1 MLNVVPCAPDGN
13 AQLMALE
20 MGLALPDDDTESFL
34 SPKAENALDITGPL
48 ALHEFQDRKG
58 IDSLFGVLEP
68 RPVVP
73 FSKRPP
79 KAIENIYNSLP
90 SVERFFPDWP
100 FYPFELPQSI
110 PEKLKRKDAKKF
122 KSQQG
127 WNKELRLTRV
137 HAPGTA
143 AHRLW
148 NHSFKQDVKDFFV
161 EYETFRRN
169 GFQTLPDEQ
178 KMASEQ
184 PTPYMSGVFRCSL
197 CKFSPQHD
205 DIPNWLYYTK
215 VNANSPRYFYCL
227 GCKGSDGNA
236 QVKSFTNLM
245 AMVEKIVAICHAE
258 EDAKKVGMDGA
269 ITSVP
274 LAKFKRYEIM
284 FSIEVEAAMVRRAI
298 KTEKTQLVKNAE
310 EFRQRQLE
318 KISGDFGLSVVGK
331 TVAKEIV
338 GRYLT
343 TEIPKLFDTL
353 GPLGQPERTTP
364 PGFPMGMESRNQ
376 HAKILPAPDEEV
388 QFPVER
394 PHTPRCYIPPVIA
407 GSVHQGDYSQ
417 ASPGRPLTPVWFAER
432 QTTPSTFSPP
442 AHFTTPLVY
451 PRCSPSLE
459 RVHKGSTLY
468 AGATQFTD
476 TSTPTPSGYPELFT
490 PQSHALYEEPDL
502 FTDATTT
509 LADVSTARSSPTDSE
524 IHALFNNISAFI
536 HPEASPTE
544 SEIHA
549 PFRNFSAFI
558 HPEDESSRDHTP
570 PEYPEGV
577 MTLLTPPDTPPSST
591 ENNEPLYSARSSRT
605 LYEDYT
611 PQFGGVC
618 DSHSSSA
625 RSSITVPEDFG
636 QQLADTVVERSS
648 RRSFETFG
656 NRPFVD
662 DKQES
667 EEGSLTDQEH
677 ALRHSPAVQKKDSLG
692 SDQHPRPSPTGDNSL
707 YLRSHGGIPARLP
720 PKTERIPPARIERA
734 SYDKYEPEAI
744 SLQKTV
750 GMSFYRT
757 STDAQPM
764 AQFSRAL
771 FSTTT
776 RAQPPTKLD
785 RATFYNYN
793 PDATTPREVKRLSFY
808 KCKNQST
815 GRAFSH
821 KSLSSITEENLKDD
835 PESDFSDISTDWDSD
850 ESFDEHPRR
859 LRCLDLLDELIPQH
873 WDKCT
878 GYNSRVWNSRPM
890 GKRGRNVDLS
900 LKSILEDT
908 ELEER
913 EPEGGASGVKGMRAV
928 KERA

>member
-20 MGLALPDDDTESFL
+20 MSLALPDDDTENFL
-34 SPKAENALDITGPL
+34 SPKATNTLDSTGSLALD
-48 ALHEFQDRKG
+48 EFQDRKG
-58 IDSLFGVLEP
+58 SDSLFGALEP

-79 KAIENIYNSLP
+79 KTIQNIYSSLP
-90 SVERFFPDWP
+90 SVESYFPDWP

-110 PEKLKRKDAKKF
+110 PEKLKRKDAKKL

-127 WNKELRLTRV
+127 WNKELSLTRV

-148 NHSFKQDVKDFFV
+148 NHSFKQDVKDFSV

-169 GFQTLPDEQ
+169 GFKTLPDEQ
-178 KMASEQ
+178 KMASER

-197 CKFSPQHD
+197 CKFSPHHD

-236 QVKSFTNLM
+236 QVKSFTNLT
-245 AMVEKIVAICHAE
+245 AMVQEIVAICHAE

-298 KTEKTQLVKNAE
+298 KTEKTQLGKNAE

-318 KISGDFGLSVVGK
+318 KISGNFGLSVVGK

-353 GPLGQPERTTP
+353 GPLGQPERTTS

-376 HAKILPAPDEEV
+376 HAKILPASDEGEA

-394 PHTPRCYIPPVIA
+394 PHTPGCYIPPVIL
-407 GSVHQGDYSQ
+407 GSVHQVDYSQ

-442 AHFTTPLVY
+442 AHYTAALLY
-451 PRCSPSLE
+451 PRYSTPSLE
-459 RVHKGSTLY
+459 RVHKESTLY

-476 TSTPTPSGYPELFT
+476 TSTPTPQGYPEWFT
-490 PQSHALYEEPDL
+490 PQSPALYEEPDL

-509 LADVSTARSSPTDSE
+509 LADVSTASS
-524 IHALFNNISAFI
+524 
-536 HPEASPTE
+536 SPTE

-558 HPEDESSRDHTP
+558 HPEEEFPRDHTP

-577 MTLLTPPDTPPSST
+577 ISLLTPPDTPPSSP

-605 LYEDYT
+605 LYEDDI

-618 DSHSSSA
+618 DNNSPFAH
-625 RSSITVPEDFG
+625 SSITLPEDFG

-648 RRSFETFG
+648 HSLFETLR

-667 EEGSLTDQEH
+667 KESFLTDTEH
-677 ALRHSPAVQKKDSLG
+677 ALRRSSAVEKKDSLG
-692 SDQHPRPSPTGDNSL
+692 SGQPLRPSPTGNNSL
-707 YLRSHGGIPARLP
+707 YLRNHGGIPARLP
-720 PKTERIPPARIERA
+720 PKTERIPPVRVERA
-734 SYDKYEPEAI
+734 PYYKYEPEAI
-744 SLQKTV
+744 SLQKAV
-750 GMSFYRT
+750 GTSFYRP
-757 STDAQPM
+757 STDALPL
-764 AQFSRAL
+764 AKSSPAL
-771 FSTTT
+771 FSTTA
-776 RAQPPTKLD
+776 RAQPPPKLD

-793 PDATTPREVKRLSFY
+793 PDATIPPKVKHRHFD
-808 KCKNQST
+808 KCKNHHIEST
-815 GRAFSH
+815 GRAFSL
-821 KSLSSITEENLKDD
+821 KSLERITEENLKDH

-850 ESFDEHPRR
+850 ESFDEQPRR
-859 LRCLDLLDELIPQH
+859 LRCLDLLDELIPPH
-873 WDKCT
+873 CDKYT
-878 GYNSRVWNSRPM
+878 GYNSRAWNSRPM

-900 LKSILEDT
+900 LNSILEDT
-908 ELEER
+908 EPEER
-913 EPEGGASGVKGMRAV
+913 EPEEGANGIKGKMVDKGRKGRCEVVDGWAGKRV
-928 KERA
+928 